1 MIRAKACDDAR
12 VRRLAAS
19 LSLLASCASP
29 ARPAVRATA
38 PVDASVPRDAPAAAD
53 VPPPRPA
60 HERVAE
66 ALVTAAVIPADEAAW
81 LPSRVL
87 GAVFDA
93 TGALPAPTPPRRS
106 EDRVTWSLVAPPEVR
121 ALDGACEA
129 LARFDARLACAADTV
144 TFAGADRPRLAVGW
158 RAEDSSPTVTLA
170 QPLRA
175 LARLGRNICLASAQ
189 RTLRTL
195 DLTVRVDAP
204 PALGRTLAMMATA
217 PGLRD
222 LILVRTEPR
231 GAGLEAVLSW
241 PIERVRDLPATMG
254 DDPWPARCDGA
265 SSVGE
270 GAPAGTL
277 PTLRALIDGT
287 AARGAVL
294 ASGRQEW
301 VVTVGDR
308 VAGTTVTRV
317 EADRVELTLP
327 GRPRAVVL
335 RPPRPR

>member
-1 MIRAKACDDAR
+1 M
-12 VRRLAAS
+12 
-19 LSLLASCASP
+19 
-29 ARPAVRATA
+29 A
-38 PVDASVPRDAPAAAD
+38 PVDASAPPRDVVPPAD

-66 ALVTAAVIPADEAAW
+66 ALTSAQVIPAEEAAW

-87 GAVFDA
+87 GAVFDT

-129 LARFDARLACAADTV
+129 LARFDARLACAVDTV
-144 TFAGADRPRLAVGW
+144 TFAGADRPRIAVGW
-158 RAEDSSPTVTLA
+158 RAEPAAPTVTLA

-175 LARLGRNICLASAQ
+175 LARLGRGVCLASAQ

-195 DLTVRVDAP
+195 DLTVHAAAP
-204 PALGRTLAMMATA
+204 PSLGRTLAMMATA
-217 PGLRD
+217 PGLSD
-222 LILVRTEPR
+222 VILVRTEPR
-231 GAGLEAVLSW
+231 GTGIEAVLSW

-265 SSVGE
+265 SRVGE

-277 PTLRALIDGT
+277 PTLRALIDGIS
-287 AARGAVL
+287 ARGAVL

-301 VVTVGDR
+301 LVTAGDH
-308 VAGTTVTRV
+308 VAGAAVARV

-327 GRPRAVVL
+327 GRARPAVL
-335 RPPRPR
+335 RAPRPR